1 MTDVKYS
8 QRQQPLILNMGFF
21 FFFFLPHPNE
31 DECQNKAAS
40 KKSPAPLVSRDNIF

>member
-8 QRQQPLILNMGFF
+8 QRQQPLILNMGC
-21 FFFFLPHPNE
+21 FFFLPHPNE

-40 KKSPAPLVSRDNIF
+40 KKSTAPLVSRDNIF